1 MEYIFRSWNEELKQF
16 FYFENGIYLRC
27 GIDRDEFNLSLF
39 DWRNAEQ
46 GTGLKLRNGTEIF
59 VGDNFFDET
68 DNSISTVVIKEHIFQ
83 WELRELYQGM
93 LSEVVDYYPIVD
105 VYLNRIAKLGNI
117 HQNKE
122 LLEVKNES

>member
-68 DNSISTVVIKEHIFQ
+68 ENSISTVVIKEHIFQ
-83 WELRELYQGM
+83 WGLRELYQGM

-122 LLEVKNES
+122 LLEIKK

>member
-68 DNSISTVVIKEHIFQ
+68 ENSISTVVIKEHIFQ
-83 WELRELYQGM
+83 WGLRELYQGM